1 MPYTLTAGLL
11 WFAAALIIGVCIGV
25 LVRSVT
31 ARRQVARARAGNDDL
46 AELERL
52 RGRVAE
58 LDALV
63 AEREAERD
71 ALRDGLQ
78 RRDGSTDVTD
88 AAAVLGHA
96 VVLDDLTAVEGLGAG
111 VQELC
116 HGIGIRTWRDLGE
129 TEVSLL
135 RTMLDDAGARY
146 QVHDPT
152 TWPTQ
157 ARLLAEGRWAEF
169 REVAES
175 VRSRPTS

>member
-11 WFAAALIIGVCIGV
+11 WFATALVIGVCIGV
-25 LVRSVT
+25 LVRSVA
-31 ARRQVARARAGNDDL
+31 ARRQVARARATSDDL

-52 RGRVAE
+52 RSRVAE
-58 LDALV
+58 LDAV
-63 AEREAERD
+63 AAERD
-71 ALRDGLQ
+71 ALRDEL
-78 RRDGSTDVTD
+78 RRREAPPDVAD
-88 AAAVLGHA
+88 AESVLGHP
-96 VVLDDLTAVEGLGAG
+96 VVLDDLTVVEGLGDG

-116 HGIGIRTWRDLGE
+116 HGIGICTWSDLGE

-157 ARLLAEGRWAEF
+157 ARLLADGRWAEF